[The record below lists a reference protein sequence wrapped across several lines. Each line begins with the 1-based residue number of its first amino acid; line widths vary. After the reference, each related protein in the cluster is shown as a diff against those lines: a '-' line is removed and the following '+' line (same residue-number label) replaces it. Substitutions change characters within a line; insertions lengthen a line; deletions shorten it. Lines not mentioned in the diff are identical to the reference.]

1 MPINLDTIR
10 SLNANKTYYLSNST
24 GEIKE
29 AGRWQ
34 KFKCFFGVG
43 DGREKAAKL
52 VNAVKSALLEASDKI
67 TDTNL
72 DTSIRNFNHN
82 RSHFFSISGHA
93 VTELAANF
101 TAANAEDIARN
112 QAGQIAKQP
121 IHTALEEVCSLLR
134 LEMGSCGDVREVLK
148 RAAKPLIDHPPMKT
162 DSAGRQVI
170 DEDAFKEQL
179 KTVLADAVQ
188 TIFDVSK
195 AGPTGR
201 ARFDAAVRAYMF
213 ATLYGPDGKRN
224 K

>member
-1 MPINLDTIR
+1 MLINLDTIR

-101 TAANAEDIARN
+101 TAANAENIAR
-112 QAGQIAKQP
+112 
-121 IHTALEEVCSLLR
+121 
-134 LEMGSCGDVREVLK
+134 
-148 RAAKPLIDHPPMKT
+148 
-162 DSAGRQVI
+162 
-170 DEDAFKEQL
+170 
-179 KTVLADAVQ
+179 
-188 TIFDVSK
+188 
-195 AGPTGR
+195 
-201 ARFDAAVRAYMF
+201 
-213 ATLYGPDGKRN
+213 
-224 K
+224 